1 MTASSI
7 TPASG
12 AGHALGLAALESAL
26 ADVPFYQNWRD
37 RDPGPRSPIARRYA
51 ALPILTKRDMRVQMP
66 KGFIPRERD
75 FRAGI
80 ESGAIELVTTSGT
93 SDDRATIVWHQPW
106 WDASEHAAA
115 RLHAGLDR
123 VIDGSQREAVLT
135 TPLCAGNVCHIGDL
149 SMAERTMGRL
159 LFLNQKPDPTY
170 WTSGDME
177 RILDEL
183 NRFAPELLEADPA
196 YLAIL
201 ARHAAN
207 KGIAVQA
214 PRFISLTFEFPSRLH
229 YRQIRR
235 LFPRTPI
242 LSSYGSTE
250 TGHVFTECERGHF
263 HLNADYCRV
272 DLQPLRARH
281 GAPSIGRMLVTTL
294 QNPWVSLL
302 RFDVG
307 DLGGLAA
314 APCPCGRGGL
324 TLESIEG
331 RTRDLTF
338 TPDGDAVTLGAV
350 DRSLGDIEGLLTYR
364 IEQHDRERYRFL
376 FVAEP
381 GAEETVASAAGARLS
396 ALYGPSARL
405 TTQKESAIVAEQS
418 GKFRLARTLFAW
430 DPETLF
436 EQERNRP

>member
-12 AGHALGLAALESAL
+12 ASRTLSVAALESAL
-26 ADVPFYQNWRD
+26 ADAPFYQRWRNH
-37 RDPGPRSPIARRYA
+37 DPGPLSHIDGRYA
-51 ALPILTKRDMRVQMP
+51 ALPILTKRDIRVHMP
-66 KGFIPRERD
+66 KGFIPRGRD
-75 FRAGI
+75 FKTGI

-93 SDDRATIVWHQPW
+93 SDDRATIVWPQPW

-123 VIDGSQREAVLT
+123 VINGSQREAVLA
-135 TPLCAGNVCHIGDL
+135 TPLCAGNICHIGDL

-159 LFLNQKPDPTY
+159 LFLNQKPDPTH

-177 RILDEL
+177 RMLDEL

-207 KGIAVQA
+207 KGITVQA

-235 LFPRTPI
+235 LFPLTPI

-272 DLQPLRARH
+272 DLQPLCARH
-281 GAPSIGRMLVTTL
+281 GGPAIGRMLATIL

-307 DLGGLAA
+307 DLGRLAA
-314 APCPCGRGGL
+314 APCPCGRAGL
-324 TLESIEG
+324 TLDSIEG

-338 TPDGDAVTLGAV
+338 TTDGDAVTLGAV
-350 DRSLGDIEGLLTYR
+350 DRRLGDIEGLLAYR
-364 IEQHDRERYRFL
+364 IEQHDRENYRFL

-381 GAEETVASAAGARLS
+381 GAEATVSNESSARLA
-396 ALYGPSARL
+396 ALYGTSARL
-405 TTQKESAIVAEQS
+405 TTQRESAIVAEQS
-418 GKFRLARTLFAW
+418 GKFRLARTLFTW

-436 EQERNRP
+436 EQETDRP